1 MVSGAQCG
9 ACRAGRGQEGG
20 AARPGRMA
28 ELCGGW
34 CRGPRHA
41 APARDTCV
49 LDGVLCAPPT
59 HSRIALRH
67 KSLVPEILISL
78 NMAWGE
84 IEGYIPVYRIL
95 AAGHRSGTVRLAFV

>member
-1 MVSGAQCG
+1 MGPSVVL
-9 ACRAGRGQEGG
+9 AGRGGG
-20 AARPGRMA
+20 RRAARRGQAGWPSCVA
-28 ELCGGW
+28 GGVEV
-34 CRGPRHA
+34 RRHA

-59 HSRIALRH
+59 YSRIALRH
-67 KSLVPEILISL
+67 KSLVPKILISL